1 MTKDAAHRMPEREW
15 RWTLGSGGSTILLAA
30 VAALL
35 PIIEWAPRGGLV
47 GWLLFLAGGLEM
59 MFGWKR
65 GLDAVGKTAVGAGAL
80 TVLAGLLF
88 VANPLAHYFPVANV
102 VMAWLLLRGA
112 WVLVMVPRVRGA
124 RLRPWLAIG
133 GVADVLLGVGLLVGL
148 QITTLVVTLFGP
160 TREIV
165 AQFALILA
173 ASFLVTGVA
182 QVAIALAERRESRTA
197 REMPK
202 MRP

>member
-1 MTKDAAHRMPEREW
+1 
-15 RWTLGSGGSTILLAA
+15 
-30 VAALL
+30 
-35 PIIEWAPRGGLV
+35 
-47 GWLLFLAGGLEM
+47 
-59 MFGWKR
+59 
-65 GLDAVGKTAVGAGAL
+65 
-80 TVLAGLLF
+80 
-88 VANPLAHYFPVANV
+88 
-102 VMAWLLLRGA
+102 MAWLLLRGA

-133 GVADVLLGVGLLVGL
+133 GVADVLLGVGLLLGL

-197 REMPK
+197 REMPQ